1 MASVTEASGSE
12 LTNNEFEN
20 EWNGQ
25 NMSQF
30 NDSDYDY
37 QSFNDICD
45 NFGDNS
51 AYDSYRG
58 SYIDNY
64 PRERSTYDYYQRKPN
79 RGQPYV
85 SY

>member
-45 NFGDNS
+45 NFGDN
-51 AYDSYRG
+51 
-58 SYIDNY
+58 
-64 PRERSTYDYYQRKPN
+64 
-79 RGQPYV
+79 
-85 SY
+85 